1 VVTLL
6 GSLKPES
13 SPNMARILII
23 DDSSLVRQRL
33 KDLLQQHPN
42 WDVVGEAANGRD
54 ALERVQ
60 ELKPDVIVLDFLMP
74 GMDGLQAAR
83 ELGKVVPTTPI
94 LMFTMHMSRQLMQE
108 ARKAGIQGAV
118 AKSDV
123 TRVIE
128 GLEALLRHEQ
138 FFQNAN

>member
-1 VVTLL
+1 MDSQVN
-6 GSLKPES
+6 S
-13 SPNMARILII
+13 MARILIV

-33 KDLLQQHPN
+33 RDLLQQHPN
-42 WDVVGEAANGRD
+42 WDVCGEAANGRD
-54 ALERVQ
+54 AIDKVQ
-60 ELKPDVIVLDFLMP
+60 ELNPDVIVLDFLMP

-83 ELGKVVPTTPI
+83 EIGKVVPSTPI
-94 LMFTMHMSRQLMQE
+94 LMFTMHMSRQLMHE
-108 ARKAGIQGAV
+108 ARKVGIQGAV

-138 FFQNAN
+138 FFGAVN

>member
-1 VVTLL
+1 
-6 GSLKPES
+6 
-13 SPNMARILII
+13 MARILIV

-33 KDLLQQHPN
+33 RDLLQQHPD

-54 ALERVQ
+54 AIDRVQ
-60 ELKPDVIVLDFLMP
+60 QLNPDVIVLDFLMP

-83 ELGKVVPTTPI
+83 ELARVVPTIPI

-108 ARKAGIQGAV
+108 ARKVGIRGAV

-138 FFQNAN
+138 FFQTAN

>member
-1 VVTLL
+1 MDIQVN
-6 GSLKPES
+6 S
-13 SPNMARILII
+13 MARILIV
-23 DDSSLVRQRL
+23 DDSSLVRERL
-33 KDLLQQHPN
+33 RDLLQQHPN
-42 WDVVGEAANGRD
+42 WDVCGEAANGRD
-54 ALERVQ
+54 AIERVQ
-60 ELKPDVIVLDFLMP
+60 ELNPDVIVLDFLMP

-83 ELGKVVPTTPI
+83 EIGKVVPSTPI

-108 ARKAGIQGAV
+108 ARKVGIQGAV

-138 FFQNAN
+138 FFGSVN